1 MDRRTPVWVSE
12 NIAEAAAFTGRRVV
26 LIASGDMS
34 HRLTLG
40 APFGFSAR
48 GLDFDGWMLDTL
60 RRGDYRSL
68 LKLDPGLMKGEA
80 ADDALDSV
88 LVALGAVGFSINRG
102 AEVLNYE
109 RPFGVG
115 YGVAILYS
123 EEKGNPQEPTDMP
136 WPHS

>member
-12 NIAEAAAFTGRRVV
+12 NIAEAAAFTGRRVA

-60 RRGDYRSL
+60 RRGDYRGL
-68 LKLDPGLMKGEA
+68 LKLDPGLKGEA
-80 ADDALDSV
+80 AEDALDSV
-88 LVALGAVGFSINRG
+88 LVALGAVGFSSTG

-123 EEKGNPQEPTDMP
+123 EEKAYPEEPTDMP
-136 WPHS
+136 WSHS